1 MKLEPREPD
10 STLSRRSLLRR
21 AAVLGIATGI
31 SAPSLSVH
39 AAPTSSSSDPFSTPP
54 LPPSDLLRQ
63 DPERFWARVRS
74 DQFQLAENRAFLN
87 PGSLGAIPKPV
98 LKQLMVAHTRQA
110 EWPTDEAPRWGY
122 EVLEDERAEMGA
134 FLGCK
139 KEELAFTHNCTEGM
153 SIIAGGL
160 DLKAGDEVI
169 MTNQEHP
176 GGYSGWRMRAA
187 RTGIVVREVEI
198 PVTPKDPGELAD
210 RLLSAIGPKTRVM
223 MFSGITSPTGLVMPV
238 KELCRAVRERGVIS
252 VVDGAHMDGQV
263 HVNLTE
269 LGCDYF
275 TGSPH
280 KWMFAPAG
288 CGLLF
293 GRESNLD
300 RLWPAV
306 CNSGWDN
313 ASGLHAARFMM
324 MGTNNKAIIEG
335 MMAGLRFLKAI
346 GPEAVYARQHHLI
359 RYAIQKVRERPYVEL
374 VTPDD
379 DRMFNAMLSIR
390 FKESELTKMF
400 ATMKEANIYV
410 IGGQR
415 SRLSANIYARPSDI
429 DAFFA
434 VSDRFLKGG

>member
-1 MKLEPREPD
+1 MKLEPREPG
-10 STLSRRSLLRR
+10 SPLSRRTLLRR
-21 AAVLGIATGI
+21 AAGLGIAAGI
-31 SAPSLSVH
+31 SSAAPGTQAAPSFGSG
-39 AAPTSSSSDPFSTPP
+39 DPFSTPP
-54 LPPSDLLRQ
+54 LPSADLLRQ
-63 DPERFWARVRS
+63 DPERFWAQVRA
-74 DQFQLAENRAFLN
+74 DQFQLSEKRVFLN

-98 LKQLMVAHTRQA
+98 LKTLMEAHTRQA
-110 EWPTDEAPRWGY
+110 EWPTDDAPRWGY
-122 EVLEDERAEMGA
+122 ETLENERAEMGA

-160 DLKAGDEVI
+160 DLKAGDEVLL
-169 MTNQEHP
+169 TNQEHP

-187 RTGIVVREVEI
+187 RTGIHVREVEI
-198 PVTPKDPGELAD
+198 PVSPKDPGELAD
-210 RLLSAIGPKTRVM
+210 RMISAIGPKTRAM

-238 KELCRAVRERGVIS
+238 RELCRSARDRGVIS
-252 VVDGAHMDGQV
+252 VVDGAHMDGQI
-263 HVNLTE
+263 HVNLAE

-288 CGLLF
+288 CGLLY
-293 GRESNLD
+293 GRDTLLD
-300 RLWPAV
+300 QVWPAV

-313 ASGLHAARFMM
+313 AGALHAARFMM

-335 MMAGLRFLKAI
+335 MMAGLRFLKAL
-346 GPEAVYARQHHLI
+346 GPEVIYARQHQLI
-359 RYAIQKVRERPYVEL
+359 RHAIQKVRERPYVEL

-400 ATMKEANIYV
+400 AAMKDANIYV

-415 SRLSANIYARPSDI
+415 SRVSTNIYARPSDI
-429 DAFFA
+429 DAFFD
-434 VSDRFLKGG
+434 VCDRFLKGA

>member
-1 MKLEPREPD
+1 MKPELRRPD
-10 STLSRRSLLRR
+10 SRVSRRSLLRG
-21 AAVLGIATGI
+21 AAVLGIANGI
-31 SAPSLSVH
+31 SAPSLPTQ
-39 AAPTSSSSDPFSTPP
+39 AAPTPNSSDPFSSPP
-54 LPPSDLLRQ
+54 LPPSELLRQ

-74 DQFQLAENRAFLN
+74 EQFQLAESRAFLN
-87 PGSLGAIPKPV
+87 PGSLGAIPKTV

-139 KEELAFTHNCTEGM
+139 KSELAFTHNCTEGM

-176 GGYSGWRMRAA
+176 GGYSGWKMRAA
-187 RTGIVVREVEI
+187 RSGIVVREVEI
-198 PVTPKDPGELAD
+198 PVTPKDPGELVE
-210 RLLSAIGPKTRVM
+210 RLLGAIGPKTRVM

-238 KELCRAVRERGVIS
+238 KDLCRAARERGVIS

-288 CGLLF
+288 CGLLY
-293 GRESNLD
+293 GRDSNLD

-313 ASGLHAARFMM
+313 ATGLNAARFMM

-335 MMAGLRFLKAI
+335 MMAGLRFLKAL

-390 FKESELTKMF
+390 FKESELTQMF
-400 ATMKEANIYV
+400 AAMREANIYV

-415 SRLSANIYARPSDI
+415 SRVSANIYARPSDI

-434 VSDRFLKGG
+434 VSDRYLKGV